1 MKTLSQVSRE
11 SGIAKNKLYR
21 YATKHCSTLQR
32 SATGSILLD
41 AEQES
46 LVLELILANSEPL
59 QSVADNIHSVAGDAQ
74 RSDAQELLEAIKKQY
89 ENENLFLK
97 QQIEVLNKELDIK
110 NSQIEN
116 LMEIQRANQVLLHQ
130 AAETKELPGSTLKD
144 TKKGL
149 FARIFNT

>member
-1 MKTLSQVSRE
+1 MKTLNQISKE

-21 YATKHCSTLQR
+21 YATKHCSALQR

-46 LVLELILANSEPL
+46 LVLGLISANSEPL
-59 QSVADNIHSVAGDAQ
+59 QSVADDIHSVAGDAQ

-97 QQIEVLNKELDIK
+97 QQIEVLNKELD
-110 NSQIEN
+110 
-116 LMEIQRANQVLLHQ
+116 
-130 AAETKELPGSTLKD
+130 T
-144 TKKGL
+144 
-149 FARIFNT
+149 